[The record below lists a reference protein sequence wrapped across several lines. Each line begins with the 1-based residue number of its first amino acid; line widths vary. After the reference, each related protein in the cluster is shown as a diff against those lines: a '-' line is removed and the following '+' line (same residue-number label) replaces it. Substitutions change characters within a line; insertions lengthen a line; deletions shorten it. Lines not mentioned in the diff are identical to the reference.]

1 MFACRRFSC
10 ASCCLV
16 FGNTYFLL
24 LRHDFIKVPGLV
36 WACLRPQ
43 PVPDHIFQNLLRW
56 LAVALIHCHK
66 EKGHHQPDHQKH
78 RSGISDHREN
88 KLPFRQ
94 IKGNFGL
101 NLRQILWN
109 RYIGQKIT
117 FFPSNACRCK
127 KGQEQSI
134 FCALPL
140 FLVVRLFIRITHA
153 GTLFNSLLQPVFHGT
168 ARLELQK
175 FRLL

>member
-36 WACLRPQ
+36 WARLRPQ

-66 EKGHHQPDHQKH
+66 EKGHHQPDHQKN
-78 RSGISDHREN
+78 RSGIPNRRAGEKIHRQANRPGNAEKN

-101 NLRQILWN
+101 NLRQIFWN

-117 FFPSNACRCK
+117 FFPSNACRRK
-127 KGQEQSI
+127 N
-134 FCALPL
+134 
-140 FLVVRLFIRITHA
+140 RA
-153 GTLFNSLLQPVFHGT
+153 GTILVFRFTALSRGAAFYQDQEHPCGNSHG
-168 ARLELQK
+168 
-175 FRLL
+175 